1 MPELTVKVKK
11 AIPVKYLHAK
21 CEVRGWDSPTVN
33 GVEDTEGDLIPC
45 RNGDMWCPVIDLD
58 TGKIEGWPEATV
70 ADVHYKICDCGTYTL
85 LDANREAVAKAEGY
99 VIEMMC
105 PEPNGY
111 GDYVIMKIGPDGT
124 IANWAAD
131 FKEFENADDDD

>member
-1 MPELTVKVKK
+1 MQALCSSAEQSCDDIDCRRVFLETKIATWIDTAVNCAGVPQE
-11 AIPVKYLHAK
+11 P
-21 CEVRGWDSPTVN
+21 DS
-33 GVEDTEGDLIPC
+33 L
-45 RNGDMWCPVIDLD
+45 
-58 TGKIEGWPEATV
+58 PEATV